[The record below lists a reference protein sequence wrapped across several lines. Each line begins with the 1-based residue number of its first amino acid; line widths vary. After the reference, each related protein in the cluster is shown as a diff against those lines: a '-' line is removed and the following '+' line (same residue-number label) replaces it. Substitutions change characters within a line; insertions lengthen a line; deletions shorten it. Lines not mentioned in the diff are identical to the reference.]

1 MNRRIAFPYLTL
13 SEASTT
19 VSCWQVSLN
28 GGPPVLAEDY
38 LPHWDAA
45 STITVYRNIRVDM
58 PLAMTELAVGKGDI
72 GMAARVQVGTGS
84 GRLPQQLVNVDSQDL
99 SENNGNVHV
108 AIEIPGDNLS
118 TVLDLFTEIVV
129 TNGPA
134 KASLITPSCQGDRLW
149 QDRLRIRIEGI
160 EPRFPIEVAD
170 FQSLLGHIPA
180 AESPWYLHWS
190 PQDWSRDFHGAIRLF
205 LNRTCERLIERVEQ
219 QDGPTLQALL
229 ADVMSQVCER
239 FIADHDDD
247 GTINAY
253 ESGTLGA
260 QAMAWL
266 QQLWPRRDLGFT
278 RSLLQNRPGEFRS
291 AFLALAETR
300 ETT

>member
-28 GGPPVLAEDY
+28 GGPPVPAEDY

-45 STITVYRNIRVDM
+45 STICVYRHIRVDM
-58 PLAMTELAVGKGDI
+58 PLAIAELAAGDGDL
-72 GMAARVQVGTGS
+72 GMAVRVQVGTGA
-84 GRLPQQLVNVDSQDL
+84 GRLPQQLVKVDSQDL
-99 SENNGNVHV
+99 TASNGNVHV
-108 AIEIPGDNLS
+108 AIEIPGDCLS
-118 TVLDLFTEIVV
+118 TVLDLFTEIIL
-129 TNGPA
+129 TSRPSS
-134 KASLITPSCQGDRLW
+134 ASLITPSSPGDRLW
-149 QDRLRIRIEGI
+149 QDRLRIRIEGV
-160 EPRFPIEVAD
+160 EPRFPIEVTD
-170 FQSLLGHIPA
+170 FQHLLGHIPA

-205 LNRTCERLIERVEQ
+205 LNRTCSQIIERVEQ

-239 FIADHDDD
+239 FVVDHDDEN
-247 GTINAY
+247 TIRAY

-266 QQLWPRRDLGFT
+266 EQSWPGRSFGFT

-300 ETT
+300 EEA

>member
-28 GGPPVLAEDY
+28 GGPSVPAEDY

-45 STITVYRNIRVDM
+45 STITAYRHIRVDM
-58 PLAMTELAVGKGDI
+58 PLAMTELAADNGDL
-72 GMAARVQVGTGS
+72 GMAVRVQIGTGA
-84 GRLPQQLVNVDSQDL
+84 GRLPQQLVKVDSQDL
-99 SENNGNVHV
+99 TASNGNIHV
-108 AIEIPGDNLS
+108 AIEIPGEYLS
-118 TVLDLFTEIVV
+118 TILDLFTEIIV
-129 TNGPA
+129 TSGPSN
-134 KASLITPSCQGDRLW
+134 ASLITPSSPGDRLW
-149 QDRLRIRIEGI
+149 QDRLRIRIEGV
-160 EPRFPIEVAD
+160 EPRFPIEVTD
-170 FQSLLGHIPA
+170 FQCLLGHIPA

-205 LNRTCERLIERVEQ
+205 LNRNSEQLIERVEQ

-229 ADVMSQVCER
+229 ADIMSQVCER
-239 FIADHDDD
+239 FVADHDDQGAID
-247 GTINAY
+247 AY

-260 QAMAWL
+260 QATAWL
-266 QQLWPRRDLGFT
+266 QQSWPGRDFGFT

-300 ETT
+300 EAT